1 MANIVITPA
10 ELRDCATNLGIYLE
24 DYKEHIDGVN
34 TRIEDI
40 EKRWSGA
47 AHDEFLKQFIEDF
60 KPFLNDD
67 IPNVVETLISEL
79 NGVAQAIDDTDA
91 EIADSLS

>member
-10 ELRDCATNLGIYLE
+10 ELRDCAKNLGTYLE
-24 DYKEHIDGVN
+24 DYKTHVSAVNDKID
-34 TRIEDI
+34 DI

-47 AHDEFLKQFIEDF
+47 AHDEFLKQFTDDF

-67 IPNVVETLISEL
+67 IPNVVDTLISEL
-79 NGVAQAIDDTDA
+79 NGVAKAIDDTDA